1 MIKILKKKCTNKS
14 DLAALANK
22 LHERMEHRFGRFESS
37 EHLKMSTLLNPRFK
51 RKDLMSELE
60 HVIKMMIDD
69 THAATDKNYTETD
82 TTKERKK
89 ESCLWDDYDEGEDET
104 STEVAMSAADMEMK
118 YYSETRRLDRNSNI
132 LLWWKSQ
139 SHVLPLLSKLAM
151 KYLATPATSV
161 PCERVF
167 FPKQAKSFPKDDL
180 ILKRKM

>member
-1 MIKILKKKCTNKS
+1 
-14 DLAALANK
+14 
-22 LHERMEHRFGRFESS
+22 
-37 EHLKMSTLLNPRFK
+37 
-51 RKDLMSELE
+51 MSELE